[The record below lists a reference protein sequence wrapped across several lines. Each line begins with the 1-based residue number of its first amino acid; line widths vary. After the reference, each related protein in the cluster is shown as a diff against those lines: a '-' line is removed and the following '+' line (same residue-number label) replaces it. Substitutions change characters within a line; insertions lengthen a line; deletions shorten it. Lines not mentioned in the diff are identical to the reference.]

1 MVYAKSI
8 NDLGEL
14 FVPLEEESIKRY
26 YKAQDNNYE
35 QRGPYRTHPLEATKS
50 MGERKNL
57 IYPIPAPDGTEVMPK
72 KQWLWAKERT
82 EKALENGEIEFLK
95 SKDGGWSVHS
105 KQYLKDEDGNMRQS
119 KAFSIIDN
127 VYSQHGTNEII
138 DLFGDAQIFPFP
150 KPINLLTKLL
160 DIGTNKDDE
169 SLVLDL
175 FAGSGSTACAVLEAN
190 KKDNGNR
197 KYLVVQLPERI
208 EKDSS
213 PAKMGFTN
221 IAEITKER
229 IRRAAQKISEE
240 QNGQLDL
247 NGSGALNFG
256 FKVFKLSPSNFKIW
270 EGDIEKSNNL
280 EEQLELH
287 VNHIDPASGPED
299 ILYEL
304 LLKAGFELTTRIEKR
319 TMAGKDVYAVADGAL
334 LVCLDKAITPK
345 LIDVLADADP
355 LQVICLDEGF
365 KGNDQLK
372 TNAVQTFKARAAARE
387 TEIVFRTV

>member
-1 MVYAKSI
+1 M
-8 NDLGEL
+8 
-14 FVPLEEESIKRY
+14 
-26 YKAQDNNYE
+26 
-35 QRGPYRTHPLEATKS
+35 
-50 MGERKNL
+50 
-57 IYPIPAPDGTEVMPK
+57 
-72 KQWLWAKERT
+72 
-82 EKALENGEIEFLK
+82 
-95 SKDGGWSVHS
+95 
-105 KQYLKDEDGNMRQS
+105 
-119 KAFSIIDN
+119 
-127 VYSQHGTNEII
+127 
-138 DLFGDAQIFPFP
+138 
-150 KPINLLTKLL
+150 
-160 DIGTNKDDE
+160 
-169 SLVLDL
+169 LVLAQQL
-175 FAGSGSTACAVLEAN
+175 VLCSKPT

-229 IRRAAQKISEE
+229 IRRVAQKISEE

-247 NGSGALNFG
+247 NGSGALNLG
-256 FKVFKLSPSNFKIW
+256 FKVFKLSPSSFKIW

-334 LVCLDKAITPK
+334 LVCLDKAITPE
-345 LIDVLADADP
+345 LIDALADADP

-372 TNAVQTFKARAAARE
+372 TNAVQTFKARAASRE